1 MKDCIENNIA
11 ILLPYDEMI
20 ALASE
25 ITQELKLNIA
35 IEKIVIDNALAVA
48 EAYRMRGVEI
58 IVSRGNLAKAIAKN
72 IDVEVINIPFTGYEF
87 FDVLFKYKDF
97 NEPIGIIEGADFIE
111 GCRKINEKLQLDLHY
126 YQVDHVSEFAIKTQA
141 AIDDGIELLVG
152 GSWGIEYQ
160 DSLRVRNIRYE
171 MLHSQKPSV
180 RQAIESAIAVFYAKQ
195 REKSRHQVLKTVL
208 DYSQSGIVVIDQN
221 DVILNMNAVAEE
233 LLHIQMQTCAG
244 QRSETVLPS
253 LRLYNYLACEAAEM
267 EQMETFFGVKVMVDR
282 VPMLVKGEIKGA
294 IAFIHRASQ
303 IVNMESSIRKEL
315 VERRLTAKYH
325 FSNIIGSSESVVT
338 TIELA
343 RNFSDTDSTILL
355 TGETGTG
362 KELFAQSIHN
372 ASKRA
377 NGPFV
382 AINCSALPA
391 NLLESE
397 LFGYRDGAF
406 TGAKK
411 GGKMGL
417 FELAHKGTIFLDEIG
432 EIDKSMQAK
441 LLRVLQEQEVM
452 RIGDIRVIPVDVRV
466 IAATNRDLL
475 DEMRQG
481 RYRED
486 LYYRLNVLNLVLP
499 PLRERKGDIP
509 ILMDS
514 LRLRI
519 NKKLD
524 RRVEGFSKDVI
535 QMFEHYSWP
544 GNIRELENVVEKII
558 VIKQW
563 GVIGETM
570 VPFIRNCFQRQL
582 AHELEDPF
590 DQPLADIERQAIE
603 IALKR
608 NDGNRTKAALALGI
622 DRTTLVRKIK
632 LLSIPL

>member
-11 ILLPYDEMI
+11 ILLPYDELI
-20 ALASE
+20 ELAKT
-25 ITQELKLNIA
+25 ITQELAINIA

-48 EAYRMRGVEI
+48 DAYRRRGVEI

-111 GCRKINEKLQLDLHY
+111 GCRKINEKLRLDLHY
-126 YQVDHVSEFAIKTQA
+126 YQVDHVSEFEAKTQQA
-141 AIDDGIELLVG
+141 MADGIELFIG

-160 DSLRVRNIRYE
+160 DGLKARNIRYE

-208 DYSQSGIVVIDQN
+208 DYSQSGILVIDQN
-221 DVILNMNAVAEE
+221 DMIINMNAVAEE
-233 LLHIQMQTCAG
+233 LLKIQLKDCAG
-244 QRSETVLPS
+244 RHSKMVLPS
-253 LRLYNYLACEAAEM
+253 LRLYDFLSCEDAEM
-267 EQMETFFGVKVMVDR
+267 EQMEAFFGVNVMVDR
-282 VPMLVKGEIKGA
+282 VPMLVNGEIKGA
-294 IAFIHRASQ
+294 IAFMHRASQ

-325 FSNIIGSSESVVT
+325 FTNIIGNSQSVVT

-343 RNFSDTDSTILL
+343 QNFSGTDSTILL

-377 NGPFV
+377 QGPFV

-432 EIDKSMQAK
+432 EIEKSMQAK

-486 LYYRLNVLNLVLP
+486 LYYRLNVLNLILP

-514 LRLRI
+514 LRKRI
-519 NKKLD
+519 NQKLD

-535 QMFEHYSWP
+535 QLFEQYSWP
-544 GNIRELENVVEKII
+544 GNIRELENVVEKVI
-558 VIKQW
+558 VIQQR
-563 GVIGETM
+563 GIVGESM
-570 VPFIRNCFQRQL
+570 VSFIRNCFQRQL
-582 AHELEDPF
+582 NDDLKDPF
-590 DQPLADIERQAIE
+590 DQTLAAIERQAIE
-603 IALKR
+603 MALKR